1 MKLIAGILIA
11 AVLTMASLS
20 AQTPATADQ
29 QLFSLVQQLTAKQAE
44 LTDNQGKI
52 EAKVS
57 GLAET
62 VRTAR
67 ILMSRAGGNHKPPPK
82 PPPPK

>member
-82 PPPPK
+82 PPPK